1 MDLQKQLQI
10 LLNDEIKKANLNL
23 EVKNVYPDPRK
34 ESITLNSLPGST
46 TTKAYMDGSYDMDI
60 IYEIRVQSSN
70 AEQADRLTWAI
81 DEFIKAIDSNKL
93 VSGDNSFLFT
103 KVDVSNAPFM
113 SGQREDGFFIFI
125 TDFKI
130 SVFVDED

>member
-1 MDLQKQLQI
+1 MDLQKQLQK
-10 LLNDEIKKANLNL
+10 LLNNEIKKANLQI
-23 EVKNVYPDPRK
+23 EVKNVYPDPRT
-34 ESITLNSLPGST
+34 ESVTLNSLPGST
-46 TTKAYMDGSYDMDI
+46 NTKAYMDGSYDMDI

-81 DEFIKAIDSNKL
+81 DEFIKAIDSNQL

-130 SVFVDED
+130 SVFVDEN

>member
-10 LLNDEIKKANLNL
+10 LLNNEIKKTNIDI

-34 ESITLNSLPGST
+34 EAITLNSLPGST
-46 TTKAYMDGSYDMDI
+46 TTKAYMDGSYDMDV
-60 IYEIRVQSSN
+60 IYEIRVQLSN
-70 AEQADRLTWAI
+70 AERADRLTWAI
-81 DEFIKAIDSNKL
+81 DEFIKAIDSNQL
-93 VSGDNSFLFT
+93 VSGDGSFLFT